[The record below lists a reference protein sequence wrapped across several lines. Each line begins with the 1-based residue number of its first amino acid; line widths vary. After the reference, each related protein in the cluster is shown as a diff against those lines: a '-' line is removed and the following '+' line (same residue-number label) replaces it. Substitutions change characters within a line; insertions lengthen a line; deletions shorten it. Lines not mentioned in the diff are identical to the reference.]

1 MSLIITIVIIAVVA
15 LYVISVQ
22 NKLVKADEICKNAL
36 KQINVQQVSR
46 YDALA
51 ALVKL
56 TKDYSAHEFET
67 LTKTIESRRIVSSPA
82 PSVADINANEQALA
96 GLKAQ
101 INAVAESY
109 PNLKADEMY
118 IKTMNSVREYEEN
131 VRLSRMTFNDTVTRY
146 NNVVRMFPS
155 SIVASVLG
163 FPVRDYLTEDTKK
176 NDYPDALKYSSD
188 EKIPFL
194 GRSSSDVARP
204 CRTGPAD
211 P

>member
-1 MSLIITIVIIAVVA
+1 MVLLIVIIIVAVLV
-15 LYVISVQ
+15 LYFISIQ

-46 YDALA
+46 YDALT

-176 NDYPDALKYSSD
+176 NDYPDALK
-188 EKIPFL
+188 
-194 GRSSSDVARP
+194 
-204 CRTGPAD
+204 
-211 P
+211 

>member
-1 MSLIITIVIIAVVA
+1 MVLIIVIVLIAVLV

-46 YDALA
+46 FDALS

-67 LTKTIESRRIVSSPA
+67 LTKTIEARKVVSSAA
-82 PSVADINANEQALA
+82 PTPADINANEQLLS

-101 INAVAESY
+101 IVATAEQY

-118 IKTMNSVREYEEN
+118 IKTMNSVRDYEEN

-155 SIVASVLG
+155 SIVASILG
-163 FPVRDYLTEDTKK
+163 FPIREYLQEDTKK
-176 NDYPDALKYSSD
+176 TDYPDALK
-188 EKIPFL
+188 
-194 GRSSSDVARP
+194 
-204 CRTGPAD
+204 
-211 P
+211 

>member
-1 MSLIITIVIIAVVA
+1 MTLLIVIIILAVLV
-15 LYVISVQ
+15 LYFISIQ
-22 NKLVKADEICKNAL
+22 NKLVKADEICKNSL

-46 YDALA
+46 FDALS

-67 LTKTIESRRIVSSPA
+67 LTKTIEARKVVASAA
-82 PSVADINANEQALA
+82 PTVADINANEQALS

-118 IKTMNSVREYEEN
+118 LKTMNSVESYEEN

-155 SIVASVLG
+155 SVVASILS
-163 FPVRDYLTEDTKK
+163 FPIRDYLTEDTKK
-176 NDYPDALKYSSD
+176 TDYPDALK
-188 EKIPFL
+188 
-194 GRSSSDVARP
+194 
-204 CRTGPAD
+204 
-211 P
+211 